1 MKDTCKQAIF
11 RKDNKRAKRV
21 IDIWREEIKIKGELE
36 FFNIRYDILA
46 QVMSMPSSRL
56 APKIGHLE
64 RIKCY
69 MDILQRPNTLLSGIE
84 PKNLIILTDQNKNMN
99 GPGLSMEILKKRSQR
114 IYRNYRKKCNNH
126 HIFRCQP
133 SP

>member
-36 FFNIRYDILA
+36 FFNITYDILA

-64 RIKCY
+64 RIKMLY
-69 MDILQRPNTLLSGIE
+69 GYLAKTKHFAIRYRTKE
-84 PKNLIILTDQNKNMN
+84 PDY
-99 GPGLSMEILKKRSQR
+99 S
-114 IYRNYRKKCNNH
+114 H
-126 HIFRCQP
+126 
-133 SP
+133 